1 MLIGFVMAVK
11 SLCAMAHNPI
21 KVTLTTAQKRDRR
34 GTGEGLGRDWG
45 GTGEG
50 RGGGYNNILK
60 AV

>member
-34 GTGEGLGRDWG
+34 GGGEGLGK
-45 GTGEG
+45 E
-50 RGGGYNNILK
+50 GGYNNILK
-60 AV
+60 AG